1 MLFISQSKKIIL
13 LALSLFFVSLSILF
27 VLSSYGGEPG
37 EHFGENLFGSLF
49 ARQYG
54 GEQAHEN
61 TFDEKS
67 PVLIVT
73 KSGEFVEANENFLE
87 TFGLTSGD
95 LKREEFFSFFHP
107 EDLAGFVGTFT
118 KVSQQKE
125 EREVYSG
132 PFRFQAEHE
141 KFRLVIVTLRQQKD
155 LIVLTFKDITD
166 SVEELKESS
175 DDSEEEG
182 GEEGGEAAGKTI
194 EKMGDDEKARI
205 VVEKR

>member
-1 MLFISQSKKIIL
+1 MLLISQSKKIIL

-49 ARQYG
+49 ARQHG
-54 GEQAHEN
+54 GTEVHEN
-61 TFDEKS
+61 FLDEKS

-73 KSGEFVEANENFLE
+73 KSGEFVEANKNFFE
-87 TFGLTSGD
+87 TFRLSSGD

-118 KVSQQKE
+118 KVTQQKE

-166 SVEELKESS
+166 SVEELKGSS
-175 DDSEEEG
+175 DGGG
-182 GEEGGEAAGKTI
+182 GEGEESAGKTI